1 MRYCINSLGNGDTD
15 NCFKTC
21 KFLQNIYASFLTL
34 GSVPNHGRDFM
45 QKMSTMRASTLKAEH
60 VCFNLIV
67 RGSECQGGKFLP
79 PISLDMFS
87 QDGADDAD
95 EGFYWKHAD
104 LISSWTFN

>member
-1 MRYCINSLGNGDTD
+1 MRYCINSLGSGDTD

-21 KFLQNIYASFLTL
+21 KFLQGVYAKFLTI

-45 QKMSTMRASTLKAEH
+45 QKISTMRASTLKTEH

-79 PISLDMFS
+79 PISLDMFTG
-87 QDGADDAD
+87 DGAVGDDVD
-95 EGFYWKHAD
+95 EGYY
-104 LISSWTFN
+104 